1 MLGRG
6 MMAAMLVAVWGVS
19 ALADI
24 PGPGPRPRPRPRPV
38 EDAPV
43 APSKMTL
50 PVTVEQADLAR
61 EGKGV
66 QAKVAIP
73 RKLLARLAPG
83 AVPAASVPNERQS
96 SLPWWSTVIAGVA
109 MSAGAV
115 GVVFVARGSK
125 LARGVAA
132 TGFVIAIITGGYAFA
147 DLRIPDEDRRPAGGE
162 TIILEI
168 IDEGDTVVLTLPP
181 A

>member
-1 MLGRG
+1 
-6 MMAAMLVAVWGVS
+6 
-19 ALADI
+19 
-24 PGPGPRPRPRPRPV
+24 
-38 EDAPV
+38 
-43 APSKMTL
+43 
-50 PVTVEQADLAR
+50 
-61 EGKGV
+61 
-66 QAKVAIP
+66 
-73 RKLLARLAPG
+73 
-83 AVPAASVPNERQS
+83 
-96 SLPWWSTVIAGVA
+96 LPWWSTVIAGVA

-147 DLRIPDEDRRPAGGE
+147 DLRIPDEERRPAGGE